1 MNICG
6 TEEQPE
12 PPGFPETHVVGR
24 SSRVR
29 VALPVPTLPLLWGCE
44 QVGGLAG
51 ARAGR
56 QQGRAPEQW
65 RVPGWSGKGMRAR
78 GRLPSGRPS
87 LTGGGGAE
95 RRPEG
100 LKKAGQGAELPISH
114 LPPYLPPSCLLR
126 CSPTPVSVSEAPPSL
141 SLCLLAVS
149 PLKVSPVLFGNP
161 CLSFLHLSVSL
172 CPQLSDS

>member
-1 MNICG
+1 M
-6 TEEQPE
+6 
-12 PPGFPETHVVGR
+12 PGLGGSKAGRLSSGGSLGGVGR
-24 SSRVR
+24 ACECVEGFLLAAPRSR
-29 VALPVPTLPLLWGCE
+29 
-44 QVGGLAG
+44 
-51 ARAGR
+51 
-56 QQGRAPEQW
+56 
-65 RVPGWSGKGMRAR
+65 
-78 GRLPSGRPS
+78 
-87 LTGGGGAE
+87 GGGGAE

-100 LKKAGQGAELPISH
+100 LKKAEQGAELPISH